1 MAAVAA
7 CGLALAVVAGCGSAG
22 PAGAPPSNAPAAGT
36 QPAGLSLDSFP
47 PMPAGPA
54 PGASAQVRELARAL
68 NGGINFGNMLEPPK
82 EGDWGLT
89 VTQEFIDL
97 IGQPGFTN
105 AVRLPVRWSNH
116 ASADAAALIDE
127 KFFQRVDAVLAALLA
142 KGATVVLDMHHY
154 RQFDGDAL
162 DPGEA
167 PVADAVVDVRL
178 LSMWKQI
185 AQRYANHS
193 PRLIFEIYNEPHGRS
208 EPRWNDMLSRAL
220 RVIRQSNPERAVVIG
235 PTLWNS
241 ATRLNQLV
249 LPPDPNLIITVHHYE
264 PFDFTHQ
271 GAEWITPPKPTGVD
285 CCNAAQTQQIQ
296 ELLDAA
302 AQMTLSEEATNKMTD
317 EMEKLS
323 ILETSSAEYNV
334 TRNYVDWLTALP
346 WGIYSKDKLNIKR
359 ARKILDDDHDELK
372 DVKERILEFLAVG
385 KLKGKIGGSII
396 LLIGPPGVGK
406 TSIGRSVA
414 RAIGREFF
422 RFSVGG
428 MRDEAEIKGHRRTYV
443 GAMPGKVIQ
452 ALRYTKVANPIFML
466 DEVDKIGA
474 SYHGDPASALLEVL
488 DPEQN
493 TEFLDHYLDVR
504 FNLSKVLFLC
514 TANQTDTIPSALLDR
529 MEIIRLSGYITSEKL
544 VIARNHLI
552 PKQLEK
558 NGLSKGKLRFST
570 KAVRTIIDGYARE
583 AGVRHLE
590 QKIAA
595 VSRKAALKILEH
607 TAKTPINI
615 KHNAVEKFLGKP
627 NFRDEQPISG
637 VGIVTG
643 LAWTAMGGATLD
655 IESARVRTIKSDFIL
670 TGNMGDVMKESAR
683 IAFSFIQGT
692 CKTLGGKAKILAEGS
707 IHIHVPEGA
716 TPKDGPS
723 AGITMATS
731 LLSLA
736 RNEPVSRRLA
746 MTGEI
751 TLTGHILPVGG
762 IREKVIA
769 ARRVGIREIILPN
782 ACRKDYEEVPEH
794 IREGFIAHF
803 VKRYEEVAKLVFA
816 QNRQTSE

>member
-1 MAAVAA
+1 MKQGTISGVMAAVAA

-116 ASADAAALIDE
+116 ASADAAAVIDE

-302 AQMTLSEEATNKMTD
+302 AQ
-317 EMEKLS
+317 
-323 ILETSSAEYNV
+323 Y
-334 TRNYVDWLTALP
+334 
-346 WGIYSKDKLNIKR
+346 
-359 ARKILDDDHDELK
+359 ARKTGYPVFVGEFGAYGKASPAARVRYLQTLRSAMQARQIPWMYWELAAGFGLYAPAAK
-372 DVKERILEFLAVG
+372 A
-385 KLKGKIGGSII
+385 
-396 LLIGPPGVGK
+396 
-406 TSIGRSVA
+406 
-414 RAIGREFF
+414 F
-422 RFSVGG
+422 R
-428 MRDEAEIKGHRRTYV
+428 
-443 GAMPGKVIQ
+443 
-452 ALRYTKVANPIFML
+452 
-466 DEVDKIGA
+466 
-474 SYHGDPASALLEVL
+474 
-488 DPEQN
+488 
-493 TEFLDHYLDVR
+493 
-504 FNLSKVLFLC
+504 
-514 TANQTDTIPSALLDR
+514 TDL
-529 MEIIRLSGYITSEKL
+529 
-544 VIARNHLI
+544 
-552 PKQLEK
+552 
-558 NGLSKGKLRFST
+558 
-570 KAVRTIIDGYARE
+570 
-583 AGVRHLE
+583 
-590 QKIAA
+590 
-595 VSRKAALKILEH
+595 KAALYP
-607 TAKTPINI
+607 TP
-615 KHNAVEKFLGKP
+615 
-627 NFRDEQPISG
+627 
-637 VGIVTG
+637 
-643 LAWTAMGGATLD
+643 
-655 IESARVRTIKSDFIL
+655 
-670 TGNMGDVMKESAR
+670 
-683 IAFSFIQGT
+683 
-692 CKTLGGKAKILAEGS
+692 
-707 IHIHVPEGA
+707 
-716 TPKDGPS
+716 
-723 AGITMATS
+723 
-731 LLSLA
+731 
-736 RNEPVSRRLA
+736 
-746 MTGEI
+746 
-751 TLTGHILPVGG
+751 
-762 IREKVIA
+762 
-769 ARRVGIREIILPN
+769 
-782 ACRKDYEEVPEH
+782 
-794 IREGFIAHF
+794 
-803 VKRYEEVAKLVFA
+803 
-816 QNRQTSE
+816 